1 MSERSKATRRAARLE
16 LDAGVAG
23 ALHDRLPLLAERT
36 VTAITAEVPS
46 YSGTLTG
53 QMREKIET
61 AVQIALGTFLQLIGR
76 SQGNDPSTPLVGA
89 LEAAYALGSG
99 EARSGRSMDALLA
112 AYRVGARVS
121 WREMSTT
128 TVQGGLS
135 AATVA
140 QFAELLFAY
149 IDELSAASVAGHAD
163 ELASAGRA
171 RRRNLERLTQ
181 RLLAGEPEEVLLRS
195 AESADW
201 PPPQTLTVVL
211 LPRANLRAT
220 LARLHPHTLESGDD
234 PPAGGAGEDT
244 AVLLV
249 PDTHGDRRRQL
260 ARVLHG
266 RRAVLGPARPW
277 AQVASSYQRAVR
289 ALSLGLRPAD
299 NGPALDT
306 EEHLAELVLST
317 DPEDSPTC
325 APGSWRHWRRCRPAP
340 PTGSPRRC
348 APGCCTR
355 AGATTSPPASS
366 CTRRP
371 SATGW
376 ASSASCTASAS
387 PIRRPSSTS
396 LSPWPSHPGPRPT
409 RHRPD
414 RTRPLRVIA
423 R

>member
-16 LDAGVAG
+16 LDPEVAG
-23 ALHDRLPLLAERT
+23 ALHDRLPLLAEHT

-76 SQGNDPSTPLVGA
+76 CQGGDPSTPLVGA

-140 QFAELLFAY
+140 EFAELLFAY

-163 ELASAGRA
+163 ELASVGRA

-181 RLLAGEPEEVLLRS
+181 RLLAGEAEEVLLRS

-211 LPRANLRAT
+211 LPRANLRAA

-234 PPAGGAGEDT
+234 PPAGGAGEDL

-277 AQVASSYQRAVR
+277 AQVASSYQRVVR

-299 NGPALDT
+299 DGPALDT

-317 DPEDSPTC
+317 DPEGLADLRARVLAPLAPLPPGTADRLTETLRSWLLHQGRRDDVAADLFVHPQTVRYRMGKLRELYGERLTDPATVLDLTLALAYPPRTEADESP
-325 APGSWRHWRRCRPAP
+325 S
-340 PTGSPRRC
+340 
-348 APGCCTR
+348 
-355 AGATTSPPASS
+355 
-366 CTRRP
+366 
-371 SATGW
+371 
-376 ASSASCTASAS
+376 
-387 PIRRPSSTS
+387 
-396 LSPWPSHPGPRPT
+396 
-409 RHRPD
+409 
-414 RTRPLRVIA
+414 
-423 R
+423 

>member
-1 MSERSKATRRAARLE
+1 MTERSEATRRAARLE
-16 LDAGVAG
+16 LDARVAG
-23 ALHDRLPLLAERT
+23 ALRDQLPLLAERT

-61 AVQIALGTFLQLIGR
+61 AVQVALGTFLQLIER
-76 SQGNDPSTPLVGA
+76 SQGADPSTPLVGA

-128 TVQGGLS
+128 TVRGGLS

-140 QFAELLFAY
+140 EFAELMFAY

-181 RLLAGEPEEVLLRS
+181 RLLAGEPEEALLRS
-195 AESADW
+195 AERADW

-211 LPRANLRAT
+211 LPRANLRAA
-220 LARLHPHTLESGDD
+220 LALLHPRTLESGDD
-234 PPAGGAGEDT
+234 LPAGEDL

-249 PDTHGDRRRQL
+249 PDSHGDRRRQL

-277 AQVASSYQRAVR
+277 TRVAASYQRAVR
-289 ALSLGLRPAD
+289 ARSLGLRPAAD
-299 NGPALDT
+299 DAPLDT

-317 DPEDSPTC
+317 DPEGLADLRARAL
-325 APGSWRHWRRCRPAP
+325 APLA
-340 PTGSPRRC
+340 
-348 APGCCTR
+348 AL
-355 AGATTSPPASS
+355 PPAAADRLAETLRSWLLHHG
-366 CTRRP
+366 RRDDVAADLFVHPQTVRYRMGKLRELYGDRLTEPATVLDLTLALAFPPRDAVDDAP
-371 SATGW
+371 S
-376 ASSASCTASAS
+376 
-387 PIRRPSSTS
+387 
-396 LSPWPSHPGPRPT
+396 
-409 RHRPD
+409 
-414 RTRPLRVIA
+414 
-423 R
+423 

>member
-1 MSERSKATRRAARLE
+1 MSERSEATRRAAGLE
-16 LDAGVAG
+16 LDARVAA
-23 ALHDRLPLLAERT
+23 ALRDRLPLLAERT
-36 VTAITAEVPS
+36 ITAITAEVPS

-61 AVQIALGTFLQLIGR
+61 AVQLALGTFLQLIER
-76 SQGNDPSTPLVGA
+76 SQGADPSTPLVGA

-128 TVQGGLS
+128 TVQGGSS

-140 QFAELLFAY
+140 EFAELMFAY

-195 AESADW
+195 ADRADW

-211 LPRANLRAT
+211 LPRANLRAA
-220 LARLHPHTLESGDD
+220 LALLHPHTLESGEE
-234 PPAGGAGEDT
+234 PPAVAAGEDL

-260 ARVLHG
+260 ARVLRG

-277 AQVASSYQRAVR
+277 TRVASSYQRATR

-299 NGPALDT
+299 DGAALDT

-317 DPEDSPTC
+317 DPEGLADLRARVL
-325 APGSWRHWRRCRPAP
+325 APL
-340 PTGSPRRC
+340 
-348 APGCCTR
+348 
-355 AGATTSPPASS
+355 ASL
-366 CTRRP
+366 P
-371 SATGW
+371 SAAADRLAETLRSWLLHHG
-376 ASSASCTASAS
+376 
-387 PIRRPSSTS
+387 RRDDVAADLFVHPQTVRYRMGKLRELYGDRLTDPATVLDLTLALAFPPRDGAEEPPS
-396 LSPWPSHPGPRPT
+396 
-409 RHRPD
+409 
-414 RTRPLRVIA
+414 
-423 R
+423 

>member
-1 MSERSKATRRAARLE
+1 VSERFEATRRAAHLE
-16 LDAGVAG
+16 LDARVAG
-23 ALHDRLPLLAERT
+23 ALRDQLPLLAERT

-61 AVQIALGTFLQLIGR
+61 AVQIALGTFLQLIER
-76 SQGNDPSTPLVGA
+76 SESADPSTPLVDA

-128 TVQGGLS
+128 TVRGGLS

-140 QFAELLFAY
+140 EFAELMFAY

-195 AESADW
+195 ADRADW

-211 LPRANLRAT
+211 LPRANLRAA
-220 LARLHPHTLESGDD
+220 LALLHPHTLESGDD
-234 PPAGGAGEDT
+234 LPAAGAGEEL

-277 AQVASSYQRAVR
+277 TRVASSYQRAVR
-289 ALSLGLRPAD
+289 ARSLGLRPAAE
-299 NGPALDT
+299 GAALDT

-317 DPEDSPTC
+317 DPEGLADLRARVL
-325 APGSWRHWRRCRPAP
+325 APLSALPPGTAERLAETLRSWLLHHGRRDDVAADLFVHPQTVRYRMGKLRELYGDRLTDPATVLDLTLALAFP
-340 PTGSPRRC
+340 PRD
-348 APGCCTR
+348 AVDE
-355 AGATTSPPASS
+355 PPS
-366 CTRRP
+366 
-371 SATGW
+371 
-376 ASSASCTASAS
+376 
-387 PIRRPSSTS
+387 
-396 LSPWPSHPGPRPT
+396 
-409 RHRPD
+409 
-414 RTRPLRVIA
+414 
-423 R
+423 

>member
-1 MSERSKATRRAARLE
+1 MSERSEATRRAARLE
-16 LDAGVAG
+16 LDARVAG
-23 ALHDRLPLLAERT
+23 ALRDRLPLLAERT

-61 AVQIALGTFLQLIGR
+61 AVQLALGTFLQLIER
-76 SQGNDPSTPLVGA
+76 SQGADPSTPLVGA

-99 EARSGRSMDALLA
+99 EARSGRSVDALLA

-128 TVQGGLS
+128 TVQGGSS

-140 QFAELLFAY
+140 EFAELMFAY

-195 AESADW
+195 ADRADW

-211 LPRANLRAT
+211 LPRANLRAA
-220 LARLHPHTLESGDD
+220 LALLHPHTLESGEE
-234 PPAGGAGEDT
+234 PPAAAAGEDL

-260 ARVLHG
+260 ARVLRG

-277 AQVASSYQRAVR
+277 TRVASSYQRATR
-289 ALSLGLRPAD
+289 ALSLGLHPAD
-299 NGPALDT
+299 DGAPLDT

-317 DPEDSPTC
+317 DPEGLADLRARVL
-325 APGSWRHWRRCRPAP
+325 APL
-340 PTGSPRRC
+340 
-348 APGCCTR
+348 
-355 AGATTSPPASS
+355 ASL
-366 CTRRP
+366 P
-371 SATGW
+371 SATADRLAETLRSWLLHHG
-376 ASSASCTASAS
+376 
-387 PIRRPSSTS
+387 RRDDVAADLFVHPQTVRYRMGKLRELYGDRLTDPETVLDLTLALAFPPRDGAGDPPS
-396 LSPWPSHPGPRPT
+396 
-409 RHRPD
+409 
-414 RTRPLRVIA
+414 
-423 R
+423 